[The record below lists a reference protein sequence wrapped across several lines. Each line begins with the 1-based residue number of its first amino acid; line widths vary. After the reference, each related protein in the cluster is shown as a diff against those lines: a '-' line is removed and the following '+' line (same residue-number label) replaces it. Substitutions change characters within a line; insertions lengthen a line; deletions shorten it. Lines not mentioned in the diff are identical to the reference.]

1 LDVKA
6 VAMHQ
11 ILSLT
16 GTPEGRQLI
25 VDHPSIIKKV
35 CLLLNDVQHSIAK
48 DASLVL
54 VNLSSDDSL
63 IANLTSTELGI
74 IKKSYDMV
82 TDPNNKL
89 ADPAC
94 MILSNLTRTLRGS
107 EEAFKI
113 LAPNIETLVDIFCNE
128 KFNQKGAKLHYLGPL
143 FSNLSQLPEMREILL
158 NPAKPT
164 LQRLVSF
171 TDYENSLIRRG
182 GVIGAIKN
190 CTFQTE
196 FHQHLFSESID
207 LLPKLLLPLA
217 GPEEFDDEDNDKL
230 PIDLQYLGAEK
241 TRERDP
247 DLRKIFI
254 ETLTQLCCT
263 KFGREYMR
271 SKNTYVI
278 LRELHKWEK
287 DENVLVALEHLVNII
302 IKYEHEIGHDNLK
315 EVEVPEEIANK
326 FNNLEEV
333 S

>member
-1 LDVKA
+1 
-6 VAMHQ
+6 
-11 ILSLT
+11 
-16 GTPEGRQLI
+16 
-25 VDHPSIIKKV
+25 
-35 CLLLNDVQHSIAK
+35 
-48 DASLVL
+48 
-54 VNLSSDDSL
+54 
-63 IANLTSTELGI
+63 
-74 IKKSYDMV
+74 MV

-143 FSNLSQLPEMREILL
+143 FSNLSQLPEMREYQLFFYSLQTVFIELISFYMTEFYWIQL
-158 NPAKPT
+158 NPPCSDWSPSLTMKIHWFVGEALLVQSRTAPS
-164 LQRLVSF
+164 RLVYQIRYVLSHFYTQSIVFSF
-171 TDYENSLIRRG
+171 S
-182 GVIGAIKN
+182 
-190 CTFQTE
+190 QE

-254 ETLTQLCCT
+254 ETLTQASFFFIQHFLNC
-263 KFGREYMR
+263 
-271 SKNTYVI
+271 
-278 LRELHKWEK
+278 K
-287 DENVLVALEHLVNII
+287 DFCKI
-302 IKYEHEIGHDNLK
+302 
-315 EVEVPEEIANK
+315 P
-326 FNNLEEV
+326 
-333 S
+333 